1 MSFYDWQCTR
11 YAPPVVDI
19 VYFLF
24 LCTDAALRA
33 RHYDDLIQAYHH
45 ALRAQLDRLGAD
57 VNELFPF
64 TAMLRQLRQYGR
76 YALGA
81 ALMVVPMLC
90 SVKADLPDIDALAQ
104 QMDAGKWDGE
114 VFGLKSEAAER
125 AYKERMGGILRD
137 MGKKGF
143 F

>member
-1 MSFYDWQCTR
+1 MSFNDWQCTR

-19 VYFLF
+19 VYFMF
-24 LCTDAALRA
+24 LCTDAPLRA

-45 ALRAQLDRLGAD
+45 ALRAQLDRLNAD

-64 TAMLRQLRQYGR
+64 TAMLRQLKQYGR

-81 ALMVVPMLC
+81 AMMLVPMM
-90 SVKADLPDIDALAQ
+90 STVKSDLPSMSDVFEKIGE
-104 QMDAGKWDGE
+104 GKWDGE
-114 VFGLKSEAAER
+114 DFGQSEEAQQLFKA
-125 AYKERMGGILRD
+125 RMGGILRD
-137 MGKKGF
+137 MNKKGF

>member
-24 LCTDAALRA
+24 LCTDAPLRA
-33 RHYDDLIQAYHH
+33 KHYDDLIQAYHH
-45 ALRAQLDRLGAD
+45 ALRAQLERLNAD

-64 TAMLRQLRQYGR
+64 TAMLRQLKQYGR

-90 SVKADLPDIDALAQ
+90 SAKSDLPD
-104 QMDAGKWDGE
+104 MDELVEKMSGGNWDGTF
-114 VFGLKSEAAER
+114 FGVNNNAEQL
-125 AYKERMGGILRD
+125 YKARMGGILRD
-137 MGKKGF
+137 MNKKGF